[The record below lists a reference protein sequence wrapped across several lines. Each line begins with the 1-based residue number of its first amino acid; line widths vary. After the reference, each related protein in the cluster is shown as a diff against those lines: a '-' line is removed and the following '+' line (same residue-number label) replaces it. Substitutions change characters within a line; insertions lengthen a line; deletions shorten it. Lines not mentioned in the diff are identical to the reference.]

1 MKTSE
6 AGSQVGSNGQ
16 TPGLGII
23 QAELGSNPI
32 SSTLYVLVCVGS
44 FN

>member
-6 AGSQVGSNGQ
+6 AGSQVGSNRQ

-23 QAELGSNPI
+23 QAELASNPI

-44 FN
+44 FS

>member
-6 AGSQVGSNGQ
+6 AGSQVGSKV
-16 TPGLGII
+16 GII
-23 QAELGSNPI
+23 QAELASNPI

-44 FN
+44 FS